1 MAMTKIDIGRRR
13 SREVIERVR
22 LGRARCESVEPTSL
36 PSPPSPPRVQIAN
49 RAARQS
55 HESYPPGIL
64 VRYRVVII

>member
-22 LGRARCESVEPTSL
+22 LGRARCESVEPTSP
-36 PSPPSPPRVQIAN
+36 PSPPPRVQIAN